1 MKVFYEKHRKML
13 ALLLVVAMVFSV
25 TRPGMLQKVAASSDE
40 ATVTDAAPAEEV
52 AETDTADVTNDEVTD
67 VADNDESVADSV
79 SDDADEADEDE
90 EEDDPTIMAAK
101 TLHVRVEESKCDI
114 TINAPEGSL
123 PYAEDELSVSV
134 KEFTEGSVKYDYYL
148 DKAAVALDQNS
159 PDNISFARFFDIEI
173 LANGEKVEPESPV
186 EVKIEYDDALD
197 VAEGADL
204 NIVHFADEGV
214 EVIDDVDLSSN
225 ASELTYE
232 QDSFSVT
239 ATIIVGALPEYDGIN
254 TDDNSPNGNSY
265 YEQGR
270 PYFLVAQ
277 KGQNVYTVKEDGTL
291 SPVVSYDSV
300 NNTVVSNDTFA
311 WTFYKQNGKAVL
323 KFVSDGY
330 DYGSDDQAT
339 LNGYTFIDPS
349 VDKAL
354 SKEPVVKVEKK
365 SDPNVKPN
373 TVTTLERLDDE
384 CELDIDFNLNTIKSI
399 DGKYLTIDENE
410 NRIVG
415 GADSA
420 NGVKFYFA
428 NPDQVL
434 SYVHVAENTAY
445 GHDSY
450 PLNMIKNH
458 QVNHIDISI
467 KDNVQAEIKLAYG
480 MYYDENGNH
489 VLTINKN
496 SSDSDRRFVI
506 NQEYEVS
513 QKHLREAVIETYKR
527 NPDGSVGDKLENQF
541 IVTGYSS
548 NNATEF
554 SENQV
559 RIDGIFKVAN
569 CAPLNIPDNEVGLI
583 WAVNFGSQTKEDRLD
598 NRILYKVTAVEP
610 DVDFMFEHPIYGQLY
625 DAEGNKLSK
634 KGTVTVESTFDYFD
648 DKNECPPLQGSHPNI
663 NGEILS
669 SGTSGMDFVLGGT
682 ATISG
687 MNQVA
692 INISNDLRDSNGNI
706 IKPKDPVKDI
716 KFNVVQNIDN
726 SNPDSVFDKNIEQ
739 YQGYDPEMN
748 LYDDNTHSKNTTIGT
763 SGSGLVYD
771 YDVYPGMVD
780 VEEDIDTV
788 PKVVVD
794 QDGNTWIYRYS
805 YIETENVNRG
815 DGKKDLLHVGNQ
827 SSTGMAVATPEVLGD
842 YTDIN
847 SGDRFSEFVEFFAH
861 NVYDKVIP
869 PTKEEVSPYQGNGE
883 LGGVCAGDQ
892 ITYSINYTNYSSS
905 AEDIVIK
912 DKLDENVEFVSA
924 SNGGT
929 ESDGV
934 VTWNLDSVP
943 AGQKGSVTL
952 TVKVLETALESNGG
966 PGTVINGGDTAT
978 VQVGNDPVFKLDEVL
993 NPVTMPSKMEV
1004 SPYEGN
1010 GLLGNVTV
1018 GEEIV
1023 YEITYKNY
1031 KDSAAD
1037 IVITDKLDPN
1047 VEFVEASDGGK
1058 NEDGTVKW
1066 TLSNV
1071 PAGKEG
1077 SVTLTV
1083 KVLRSALSSK
1093 GGPGE
1098 IVNGG
1103 KTSTVKVGNDK
1114 AYSLDLVKNPVVD
1127 TPETLVAPHKREVS
1141 PYVGNGK
1148 LGEVKV
1154 GEKIVYEIS
1163 YTNYLNDPADIV
1175 IVDKLDANVEF
1186 VEASDDGVYDKDAGT
1201 VTWTIKDVPSEKEGK
1216 VTLTVKVLES
1226 ALAAKNGPGKV
1237 LNGGETATVQVGND
1251 AIFTLE
1257 EVENPVI
1264 TSSTKSKTDKTT
1276 TAVKT
1281 GDSMPIIPII
1291 IVMAVALAGI
1301 ISVIVIRRKK
1311 AKNEPEKNK

>member
-13 ALLLVVAMVFSV
+13 ALLLVAAMVFSV
-25 TRPGMLQKVAASSDE
+25 VRPGMLQKVAASGDE

-52 AETDTADVTNDEVTD
+52 AETDTADVTNDE
-67 VADNDESVADSV
+67 SVADSV
-79 SDDADEADEDE
+79 SDDTEVDDADEADEDE

-134 KEFTEGSVKYDYYL
+134 KEITEGSVKYDYYL

-173 LANGEKVEPESPV
+173 LRNGEKIEPSLPV
-186 EVKIEYDDALD
+186 EVKIEYENAPE
-197 VAEGADL
+197 VSNSEDL
-204 NIVHFADEGV
+204 NIVHFANDGI
-214 EVIDDVDLSSN
+214 EVIDDVNLSSD
-225 ASELTYE
+225 ASVITYD

-239 ATIIVGALPEYDGIN
+239 ATIVTDKTPPEPSDDLKRPLAWKTYALVAKYNNEYYTVEYDGSLKKVTN
-254 TDDNSPNGNSY
+254 NGDVSITSDSISVWIFAN
-265 YEQGR
+265 
-270 PYFLVAQ
+270 
-277 KGQNVYTVKEDGTL
+277 EDGK
-291 SPVVSYDSV
+291 SYLRYI
-300 NNTVVSNDTFA
+300 A
-311 WTFYKQNGKAVL
+311 E
-323 KFVSDGY
+323 GY
-330 DYGSDDQAT
+330 DYNKDDLPMT
-339 LNGYTFIDPS
+339 NGYTYIDPTVDNGLSTDVVDHVEPKEGASEKPFYTTVFESPKDHCAITFDSNGYIKTGDNDYLS
-349 VDKAL
+349 VESSGEGLKIKGNSSYGSATEFVLAEVKNLPDF
-354 SKEPVVKVEKK
+354 STCKE
-365 SDPNVKPN
+365 
-373 TVTTLERLDDE
+373 
-384 CELDIDFNLNTIKSI
+384 DIL
-399 DGKYLTIDENE
+399 
-410 NRIVG
+410 G
-415 GADSA
+415 G
-420 NGVKFYFA
+420 YF
-428 NPDQVL
+428 
-434 SYVHVAENTAY
+434 EY
-445 GHDSY
+445 G
-450 PLNMIKNH
+450 PTMAWNN

-467 KDNVQAEIKLAYG
+467 EDSVTATIPLIYGTYYYKDSNDEWQKLVVDKDNPKSITVKQDLHVTQETMRNATIKAYKKDG
-480 MYYDENGNH
+480 SELD
-489 VLTINKN
+489 
-496 SSDSDRRFVI
+496 DAFVI
-506 NQEYEVS
+506 M
-513 QKHLREAVIETYKR
+513 
-527 NPDGSVGDKLENQF
+527 
-541 IVTGYSS
+541 GYSS
-548 NNATEF
+548 NSADNNANTV
-554 SENQV
+554 QV
-559 RIDGIFKVAN
+559 RIEGVFKVSTATLV
-569 CAPLNIPDNEVGLI
+569 ASTENEPYNSEENGRLR
-583 WAVNFGSQTKEDRLD
+583 KE
-598 NRILYKVTAVEP
+598 NKVTYSIYAIQP
-610 DVDFMFEHPIYGQLY
+610 DVEFDYDSVEYGQLY
-625 DAEGNKLSK
+625 DINKKPLSITTDVQLK
-634 KGTVTVESTFDYFD
+634 KEKFGYFED
-648 DKNECPPLQGSHPNI
+648 DNTCPPIKNFYHDPWSKGS
-663 NGEILS
+663 ILRT
-669 SGTSGMDFVLGGT
+669 GTSGMDFTIEGT
-682 ATISG
+682 TDI
-687 MNQVA
+687 QLKLKPVA
-692 INISNDLRDSNGNI
+692 INVYNDLRDSSGNV
-706 IKPKDPVKDI
+706 IKPAKEYNDI
-716 KFNVVQNIDN
+716 KFNVKQDYDGKPSDVAGKNVSNYSDSIDVSGYTDN
-726 SNPDSVFDKNIEQ
+726 SHKIDSVIDK
-739 YQGYDPEMN
+739 
-748 LYDDNTHSKNTTIGT
+748 T
-763 SGSGLVYD
+763 GSGLVYD
-771 YDVYPGMVD
+771 YNVFPGMVN
-780 VEEDIDTV
+780 VEEDINTV
-788 PKVVVD
+788 PKIVVD
-794 QDGNTWIYRYS
+794 QDGNTWFYRYS
-805 YIETENVNRG
+805 YIETEYVNRE
-815 DGKKDLLHVGNQ
+815 DGNERKLHVGDQYQ
-827 SSTGMAVATPEVLGD
+827 SNDETAVATPEVLGNHKD
-842 YTDIN
+842 VN
-847 SGDRFSEFVEFFAH
+847 NGDKFSEFVEFFAH

-1083 KVLRSALSSK
+1083 KVLRSALESK

-1127 TPETLVAPHKREVS
+1127 TPETPVAPHKREVS

-1163 YTNYLNDPADIV
+1163 YTNYKNDPADIV
-1175 IVDKLDANVEF
+1175 IIDKLDANVEF

-1201 VTWTIKDVPSEKEGK
+1201 VTWTIKDVPAEKEGK

-1311 AKNEPEKNK
+1311 AKNEPEKNR